1 MIFPIIIIVS
11 GIGFGTGL
19 IFSILSAKYK
29 DLLSLMQLLIRLL
42 MFVCP
47 IFYSLSMVSEKLKF
61 FVYLNPL
68 SSQFEIF
75 RFAFL
80 GKGTVETLPFVYS
93 FIFMLGLVSAGVLL
107 FNKMGDKLMDV
118 V

>member
-1 MIFPIIIIVS
+1 
-11 GIGFGTGL
+11 
-19 IFSILSAKYK
+19 
-29 DLLSLMQLLIRLL
+29 

-47 IFYSLSMVSEKLKF
+47 IFYSLSMVTEKLKV

-80 GKGTVETLPFVYS
+80 GKGIVEALPFVYS
-93 FIFMLGLVSAGVLL
+93 FICMLVLVAGGVLL

-118 V
+118 A